1 MSVCSYFCFLCGLQE
16 HVVAASAMYI
26 SNCSHIAA
34 VIDGC
39 KFRRDKKKR
48 LSES

>member
-1 MSVCSYFCFLCGLQE
+1 MCSYFCFLCGE